1 MTSEHTFHIPV
12 LGIGHSVDTPI
23 RVAPFGISSVIS
35 LVDDLLFEP
44 IRKYYCEAFDLDFEP
59 IPAGESD
66 GRTRRVKAYLDAVR
80 AVVERKFDAI
90 QKLPFF
96 EENDKKKYFR
106 LLPDTSRLKA
116 EYLRMLGMRPGPDRE
131 KLSRELTGQ
140 MSPGS
145 IDVNIMVKVDRMP
158 SDDAGMPLEGAL
170 SDAKAALKGFAES
183 RLCSAI
189 VFSAGIN
196 QSLFTYMSQFKNFY
210 RDASGRLQKKIILKV
225 SDFRSALTQ
234 GRFLAKKGLEVHEFR
249 IESGLN
255 CGGHAFAGSGQ
266 TLPLL
271 LDEFRKRRQELS
283 ATLSQ
288 MVESFYRKQK
298 MVFPDAGRHHRALI
312 TVQGGIGNAGEDQR
326 LREHF
331 GLDRTGWGSPFLLVP
346 EATAVD
352 EETRALLER
361 AGYSELYLSDVSPLG
376 VPFNNVKNSG
386 SERWTTQR
394 LRSGHPGSGCPKG
407 FLVSNTEFSA
417 KPICVASRAF
427 QKRKLAKIHG
437 QGLPEP
443 EKEALC
449 RAVTV
454 KTCLCEHLGNGALI
468 ALGIAKDNPG
478 PQSVCPGPNLAWFRR
493 SFTLTEMV
501 DHIYGRGP
509 SLVSPD
515 RPHMFAREI
524 ELNVDYFQRLV
535 EAWDGD
541 AKQLDG
547 LEEFRQNLEK
557 GMVLALAMA
566 EGRAYPGENLASIP
580 VHIQRLRR
588 RLADLS
594 ARLYMDD
601 EPCAEMSDMNM
612 AVSAGR

>member
-35 LVDDLLFEP
+35 LVDDFLFEP
-44 IRKYYCEAFDLDFEP
+44 IRKYYCELFDLDFEP
-59 IPAGESD
+59 ISAGGSD
-66 GRTRRVKAYLDAVR
+66 GRARRIRAYLETVR
-80 AVVERKFDAI
+80 TVVERKFDVI
-90 QKLPFF
+90 RNLPFF
-96 EENDKKKYFR
+96 EANDKHKYFR
-106 LLPDTSRLKA
+106 LLPDTSVLKA
-116 EYLRMLGMRPGPDRE
+116 DYQRMLGMRPGTDRE
-131 KLSRELTGQ
+131 KLARDLTGRMQ
-140 MSPGS
+140 PGS
-145 IDVNIMVKVDRMP
+145 IDANIMVKVDRMP
-158 SDDAGMPLEGAL
+158 CDDAGLPLEGVL

-183 RLCSAI
+183 SLCSAI

-196 QSLFTYMSQFKNFY
+196 QSLFAYMTQFKNFY

-225 SDFRSALTQ
+225 SDFRSALIQ
-234 GRFLAKKGLEVHEFR
+234 GRFLARKGLEVHEFR

-288 MVESFYRKQK
+288 MVETFYRKQK
-298 MVFPDAGRHHRALI
+298 MAFPDAAKHHRALI

-326 LREHF
+326 LRDYF

-352 EETRALLER
+352 EETRVLLER
-361 AGYSELYLSDVSPLG
+361 AGHRELYLSDVSPLG
-376 VPFNNVKNSG
+376 VPFNNVKDSG

-394 LRSGHPGSGCPKG
+394 LRSGHPGSGCLKG
-407 FLVSNTEFSA
+407 YLASSTEFSA
-417 KPICVASRAF
+417 KPMCLASRAY

-437 QGLPEP
+437 LDFSDA

-454 KTCLCEHLGNGALI
+454 KTCICEHLGNGALI
-468 ALGIAKDNPG
+468 ALGIAKDQPG
-478 PQSVCPGPNLAWFRR
+478 PQCVCPGPNIAWFCR

-509 SLVSPD
+509 SLVPPE
-515 RPHMFAREI
+515 RPHMFAREF
-524 ELNVDYFQRLV
+524 ELNVDYFQRVV
-535 EAWDGD
+535 EAWDGE
-541 AKQLDG
+541 AKQLEG
-547 LEEFRQNLEK
+547 LEEFRENLER
-557 GMVLALAMA
+557 GMALALSMA
-566 EGRAYPGENLASIP
+566 GGAAYPGENLASIP
-580 VHIQRLRR
+580 AHIEQLRR
-588 RLADLS
+588 RLADLA
-594 ARLYMDD
+594 ARLWATD
-601 EPCAEMSDMNM
+601 EVCEDSSAMNM
-612 AVSAGR
+612 AVSAGM